1 MTTSVR
7 RHRPG
12 GRLPLA
18 VLLGL
23 GLAVPMAARAQD
35 DPIAAGEKVF
45 KRCGACHQIGDGAK
59 NQVGPELNGV
69 IGRTAGTLDG
79 YTYSDAM
86 VAAGKG
92 GLVWSAET
100 LDPYLKSPKDLVP
113 GTKMTFAGLKKD
125 DERAA
130 VIAYLVKMSG
140 S

>member
-1 MTTSVR
+1 MTKTLR

-12 GRLPLA
+12 GPLLLA
-18 VLLGL
+18 ALLGL
-23 GLAVPMAARAQD
+23 ALAVPMAARAQD
-35 DPIAAGEKVF
+35 DQIAAGEKVF

-69 IGRTAGTLDG
+69 IGRTAGTLDS

-92 GLVWSAET
+92 GLVWSAEA
-100 LDPYLKSPKDLVP
+100 LDPYLKSPKDVVP